1 MPKKNGRID
10 KVEIINLSDM
20 VTHMKT
26 TIDIADALLLEA
38 KQVAR
43 ERGATLREL
52 VEEGLR
58 LALGKR
64 AQEQAVP
71 YKFEPLVIGG
81 GMTPWALSKTPH
93 ERIYE
98 SYGDRL

>member
-1 MPKKNGRID
+1 
-10 KVEIINLSDM
+10 M

-38 KQVAR
+38 KQVAAQ
-43 ERGATLREL
+43 RGETLREL

-58 LALGKR
+58 LALGR
-64 AQEQAVP
+64 LR
-71 YKFEPLVIGG
+71 EPATTYEWKPLITRGG
-81 GMTPWALSKTPH
+81 GLTPEAQGKSMH
-93 ERIYE
+93 ELILE